1 MQGVL
6 RQKAAPTNL
15 DVYTVLGHVQRT
27 HLIVKDMHFREIS
40 REAEM
45 AEMRKAIAE
54 IHAAVVP
61 AGAPAEKGDPI
72 LRPDMAG
79 AALLTRR
86 AAATG
91 VVSTKYVKIKDEIK

>member
-45 AEMRKAIAE
+45 AEMRKAIA
-54 IHAAVVP
+54 A
-61 AGAPAEKGDPI
+61 I
-72 LRPDMAG
+72 LVERFDVEPFPDFSA
-79 AALLTRR
+79 
-86 AAATG
+86 
-91 VVSTKYVKIKDEIK
+91 K